1 MVCSTNHV
9 SMKGVM
15 VYYGVCLSVCVCLC
29 VFRCV
34 CMYERSTGINQD
46 RPESYVTFGVARH
59 FVQGHV
65 AAVQYF
71 RQCVSG
77 SHDEKIPT
85 VHVDLCLHTCCPAL
99 HALPP
104 LCLSLYILIR
114 CVCVCQLENITSP
127 GTITAWSSAFFFQG
141 SLQFQC

>member
-1 MVCSTNHV
+1 MS
-9 SMKGVM
+9 
-15 VYYGVCLSVCVCLC
+15 LCVC

-85 VHVDLCLHTCCPAL
+85 VHVGLCLHTCCPAL

-114 CVCVCQLENITSP
+114 CVCVCASWKTSP
-127 GTITAWSSAFFFQG
+127 VLARSRHGARLFFQVSVLG
-141 SLQFQC
+141 SYTVFPNPHET

>member
-1 MVCSTNHV
+1 M
-9 SMKGVM
+9 G
-15 VYYGVCLSVCVCLC
+15 YVCVCVC
-29 VFRCV
+29 FVV

-85 VHVDLCLHTCCPAL
+85 VHVGLCLHTCCPAL

-104 LCLSLYILIR
+104 LCLCLYILIR
-114 CVCVCQLENITSP
+114 CVCVCVPVGKHHQSWHDHGMELGFFSRGHSSFSVRLLYGVSLSP
-127 GTITAWSSAFFFQG
+127 
-141 SLQFQC
+141 